1 MMVVVRTVNR
11 GAFLMGFYT
20 PACLVVPAGYVPI
33 AACTQNLTSVDCHD
47 AIQGACRQII
57 HGGRYD
63 LHDTA
68 FSRYR
73 LLPSRHH
80 KRKQGGVQ
88 NPTRKALHSI
98 SKISMMVVVR
108 MVNRGAFLVGFCT
121 PACLV
126 VPAGYVPIA
135 ACTQNL
141 TI

>member
-1 MMVVVRTVNR
+1 M
-11 GAFLMGFYT
+11 
-20 PACLVVPAGYVPI
+20 
-33 AACTQNLTSVDCHD
+33 
-47 AIQGACRQII
+47 

-80 KRKQGGVQ
+80 KIKQGGVQ
-88 NPTRKALHSI
+88 NPMRKALHSI
-98 SKISMMVVVR
+98 AKISMMVVVR
-108 MVNRGAFLVGFCT
+108 MVNRGAFLMGFCT

-141 TI
+141 TSFDYYNMISRLLN